1 MSLRSIAK
9 SSVAQMTRL
18 FGDTRVGRFMSEQ
31 ITEGAI
37 SRVRTIRHGQ
47 TSLSFCVP
55 NALNHDRAATFST
68 KEPETLRWLD
78 SISENSVLW
87 DVGANVGLY
96 SCYAAKARACRV
108 IAFEPSVF
116 NLELL
121 ARNVHVNGLTD
132 RITIV
137 PLPLFEKV
145 SDGVLNMS
153 STRAGGALST
163 FNESYGFDGKPLQS
177 VFQVRTIGL
186 PLDSALELLALP
198 QPDYLKMDVDGIEH
212 LILRGGARVLS
223 RIKGLSV
230 EINDAFEEQARECE
244 RLLSAA
250 GLTMT
255 GKERADMFETG
266 DEAYRRTFNQV
277 WSRA

>member
-9 SSVAQMTRL
+9 SSVGQFTRL
-18 FGDTRVGRFMSEQ
+18 LGATRVGRFMSEQ
-31 ITEGAI
+31 IAEGAI
-37 SRVRTIRHGQ
+37 SRVRAIRHG
-47 TSLSFCVP
+47 TTELKFCVP

-78 SISENSVLW
+78 SIPAGSVLW

-96 SCYAAKARACRV
+96 SCYAAKARGCRV

-121 ARNVHVNGLTD
+121 ARNVHANGLTGLV
-132 RITIV
+132 TLV
-137 PLPLFEKV
+137 PLPLFETV
-145 SDGVLNMS
+145 SGGVLNMS
-153 STRAGGALST
+153 TTRAGGALST

-177 VFQVRTIGL
+177 VFQVRTVGL

-212 LILRGGARVLS
+212 LILRGGSRVLS
-223 RIKGLSV
+223 RVKGVSI
-230 EINDAFEEQARECE
+230 EINDAFEEQASECE
-244 RLLSAA
+244 KLLRGA

-255 GKERADMFETG
+255 GKERADMFEVG

-277 WSRA
+277 WSRP